1 MLLKQNRLTKK
12 KDFENVF
19 KKGDGVKS
27 RFLFLKFIPTKYDY
41 TRFAFVVSQKVSKKA
56 VQRNKIRRYLR
67 EKVRTQMDKIKKGF
81 DCVLVVFPGFKIKG
95 AEDELRFLFK
105 KAKLLI

>member
-19 KKGDGVKS
+19 KKGQGAKS
-27 RFLFLKFIPTKYDY
+27 GFLLLKFIPNKLDH

-56 VQRNKIRRYLR
+56 VQRNKIKRYLR
-67 EKVRTQMDKIKKGF
+67 EKVRLEMAKVKKGL
-81 DCVLVVFPGFKIKG
+81 DCVLVVFPGFTIEG
-95 AEDELRFLFK
+95 AEDSLNILLS
-105 KAKLLI
+105 KAKLN